1 MSTWWLLRLPQTNFD
16 KEKYIYIYIPDTQH
30 FQTGQQSMK
39 IPEDVEVVK
48 FMFFQSILE

>member
-16 KEKYIYIYIPDTQH
+16 NEKNIYIPDTQH